1 MINFI
6 EFEEDKS
13 YELFETL
20 MELRDKLKEFHKKI
34 SNEEISYENFYF
46 KKDFSNSN
54 FGIQPAY
61 LEAKVKYDENSEF
74 KLSGSVDF
82 TDFNGNICENTFVY
96 CDISK
101 ISIDEII
108 FDYVLHIFPDSS
120 RK

>member
-1 MINFI
+1 
-6 EFEEDKS
+6 
-13 YELFETL
+13 

-34 SNEEISYENFYF
+34 SNEEISYENFYL

-74 KLSGSVDF
+74 KLSGSVVF
-82 TDFNGNICENTFVY
+82 TDFNGNICENTFDY
-96 CDISK
+96 RDIYEF
-101 ISIDEII
+101 SIDRII
-108 FDYVLHIFPDSS
+108 FYYVLHIFPDSS